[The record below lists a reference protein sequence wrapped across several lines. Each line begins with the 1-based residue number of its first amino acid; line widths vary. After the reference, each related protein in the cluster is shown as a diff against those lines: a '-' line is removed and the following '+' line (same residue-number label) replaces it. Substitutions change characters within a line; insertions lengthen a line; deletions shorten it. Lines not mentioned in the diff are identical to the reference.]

1 MATAERLFAMRGIEG
16 VTLREIQLEAG
27 QSNSSVIAYHFGSK
41 AGLIRVL
48 IASRYRTIDAR
59 RAQLLEEVRE
69 SGLSGDARAAVQL
82 IVRPLVESIQAGE
95 MFVPFLA
102 RLSENPEARSE
113 YLPGQAEDTA
123 VDVLD
128 ELVPDVLGGMPDR
141 ARHGRRVQLYNSVL
155 NLLGE
160 HARRQQQIS
169 EARLSNYIDGWV
181 GMLTAP
187 LSPATAALMDADA
200 LAWHGPA

>member
-1 MATAERLFAMRGIEG
+1 
-16 VTLREIQLEAG
+16 
-27 QSNSSVIAYHFGSK
+27 
-41 AGLIRVL
+41 
-48 IASRYRTIDAR
+48 
-59 RAQLLEEVRE
+59 
-69 SGLSGDARAAVQL
+69 
-82 IVRPLVESIQAGE
+82 
-95 MFVPFLA
+95 
-102 RLSENPEARSE
+102 
-113 YLPGQAEDTA
+113 
-123 VDVLD
+123 
-128 ELVPDVLGGMPDR
+128 MPDR

-187 LSPATAALMDADA
+187 LSPATAALMDADT